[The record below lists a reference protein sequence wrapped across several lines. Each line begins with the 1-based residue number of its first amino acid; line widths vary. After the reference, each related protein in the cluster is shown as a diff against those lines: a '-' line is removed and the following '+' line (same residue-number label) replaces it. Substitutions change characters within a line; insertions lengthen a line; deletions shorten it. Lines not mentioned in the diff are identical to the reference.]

1 MSTIFNYSQ
10 LQVEA
15 ALKLLEQIEM
25 NSLEGIRAYQF
36 ARYLSFHYLLQAR
49 GAEKVTA
56 SWSAV
61 FFFFF
66 FLLAGHVFES
76 VDQISRWRLMKCS
89 KERERKGERKGDI
102 YLIWPRCAG

>member
-61 FFFFF
+61 FFFSSFF
-66 FLLAGHVFES
+66 WQDMSLNQLIRL
-76 VDQISRWRLMKCS
+76 VD
-89 KERERKGERKGDI
+89 GD
-102 YLIWPRCAG
+102 

>member
-36 ARYLSFHYLLQAR
+36 ARYLSFHYLLQAG

-61 FFFFF
+61 FFFSSFF
-66 FLLAGHVFES
+66 WQDMSLNQLIRL
-76 VDQISRWRLMKCS
+76 VD
-89 KERERKGERKGDI
+89 GD
-102 YLIWPRCAG
+102 